1 MITRFIKTFA
11 LALSLA
17 ASASASG
24 AANQPTAAEFNAE
37 IDRIGPTAV
46 LAKMFE
52 TEKLESWVSKQIA
65 SGSAAWLNIATRLRP
80 HSDAS
85 LTTLLNSAV
94 AEALVRA
101 PYRVLPLL
109 EAGVFTPSHSCL
121 PFLSV
126 DEPPEK
132 NLLAITQ
139 LERTLAPIRSQRFA
153 SIKAA
158 CLVQA
163 KQTREQIAG
172 SR

>member
-1 MITRFIKTFA
+1 MSGA
-11 LALSLA
+11 SLA
-17 ASASASG
+17 ANGTSF
-24 AANQPTAAEFNAE
+24 QPTAAEFNAE
-37 IDRIGPTAV
+37 IDRTGPRAV
-46 LAKMFE
+46 LSKVFE
-52 TEKLESWVSKQIA
+52 NENLNSWVSKKIA
-65 SGSAAWLNIATRLRP
+65 SGSADWLNIAIRLRP

-109 EAGVFTPSHSCL
+109 ESGVFTPSRSCL

-126 DEPPEK
+126 EDPPEK

-139 LERTLAPIRSQRFA
+139 LERALEPIRSKRFA
-153 SIKAA
+153 AIKAD

-163 KQTREQIAG
+163 KQAREQIAG

>member
-1 MITRFIKTFA
+1 MRFTTNLVA
-11 LALSLA
+11 GLAMVA
-17 ASASASG
+17 AISASG
-24 AANQPTAAEFNAE
+24 APARPTAAEFNAE
-37 IDRIGPTAV
+37 IDSIGPVAV

-52 TEKLESWVSKQIA
+52 TESLESWVSRQIA
-65 SGSAAWLNIATRLRP
+65 SGSTDWLKIAARLRP
-80 HSDAS
+80 HSDAT

-101 PYRVLPLL
+101 PFRVLPLL
-109 EAGVFTPSHSCL
+109 ESGVFTPSDSCL
-121 PFLSV
+121 PFLSIE
-126 DEPPEK
+126 DPPEK
-132 NLLAITQ
+132 NLLAVTQ

-163 KQTREQIAG
+163 KQAREQIAA